1 MSSDGKAPEA
11 MRLVGDLAWVA
22 QGRCAACHV
31 RLNGSACPECG
42 ASWRAGCGDDGVP
55 WLERRSWMRCRT
67 WFIHG
72 PLADLALDFLGVNT
86 AVPLSALSRG

>member
-1 MSSDGKAPEA
+1 MLTDSSDGKAPEA

-31 RLNGSACPECG
+31 RLDGSACPECG
-42 ASWRAGCGDDGVP
+42 ASWRAGCGADGVP
-55 WLERRSWMRCRT
+55 WLEKRTWMRCAT

-72 PLADLALDFLGVNT
+72 PLAGLAQDLLGVNAPAT
-86 AVPLSALSRG
+86 